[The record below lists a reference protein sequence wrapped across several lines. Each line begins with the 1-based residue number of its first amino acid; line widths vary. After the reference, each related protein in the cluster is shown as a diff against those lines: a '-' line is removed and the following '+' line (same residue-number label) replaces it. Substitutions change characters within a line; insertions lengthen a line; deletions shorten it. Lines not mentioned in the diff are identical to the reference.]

1 MCAAQAMQVH
11 KHRQETRL
19 ADDIDR
25 ASAREAEMLADA
37 LRHQARRAGLAGKT
51 TADSAE
57 YCTTCGHDIPAQR
70 RAAVPGCQRCVAC
83 QAQQEKKGM
92 R

>member
-1 MCAAQAMQVH
+1 M
-11 KHRQETRL
+11 T
-19 ADDIDR
+19 DDIDR